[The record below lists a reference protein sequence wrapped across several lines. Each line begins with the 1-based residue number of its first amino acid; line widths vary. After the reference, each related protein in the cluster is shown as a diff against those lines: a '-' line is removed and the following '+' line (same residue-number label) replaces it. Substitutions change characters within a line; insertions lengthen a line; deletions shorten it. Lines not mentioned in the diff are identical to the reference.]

1 MFYSKAYRFHQAV
14 TGRGSVAGI
23 HVNVLAPEAFWTV
36 IGIAVPLDG
45 GATLCAGEIFNVA
58 LKFFLQAR
66 SSKTYLVVCY
76 HAHCLKENNVG
87 NLTNKETEILKG
99 LFFTVQCAS

>member
-1 MFYSKAYRFHQAV
+1 M
-14 TGRGSVAGI
+14 TGRRSVAGI
-23 HVNVLAPEAFWTV
+23 HVNMSAPEAFWTV
-36 IGIAVPLDG
+36 IGVAVPLDG
-45 GATLCAGEIFNVA
+45 GTTLRTDEIFNVA
-58 LKFFLQAR
+58 LEFFLQAR

>member
-1 MFYSKAYRFHQAV
+1 MFYSKVYRFHQAV
-14 TGRGSVAGI
+14 TGRRAVAGI

-58 LKFFLQAR
+58 LEFLVHWLIPAFSASRSTVRFRLGDTETAR
-66 SSKTYLVVCY
+66 SK
-76 HAHCLKENNVG
+76 
-87 NLTNKETEILKG
+87 I
-99 LFFTVQCAS
+99 